1 MRRERSIGA
10 WVGLTIGALAL
21 AGCGTMAPRREG
33 SRHTA
38 SYLPLEVGAVWRY
51 AIATDDGRHGTGT
64 VSVDGVDYGGS
75 NGAVPEYRVREE
87 LLGQTIWTWDD
98 REAGRV
104 AREQEEV
111 DDPTGTVLAEETF
124 DPPLTVL
131 DERTERL
138 AAGDR
143 WPEVFLATTPN
154 AKGHPKTKRAE
165 VKWEVEATAE
175 PVEVPAGTFSCL
187 RVRRTWKHH
196 PPLVSWYAK
205 GVGLVKQTGAGSL
218 GDEALTLLAARVP

>member
-1 MRRERSIGA
+1 MRLGA
-10 WVGLTIGALAL
+10 WVGLSVGVALA
-21 AGCGTMAPRREG
+21 AGCGTLRAPPGGARPA
-33 SRHTA
+33 A
-38 SYLPLEVGAVWRY
+38 SYFPLQVGAVWRY
-51 AIATDDGRHGTGT
+51 AITTDDARHGTGT

-87 LLGQTIWTWDD
+87 LPDKTIWTWDD
-98 REAGRV
+98 REPGRL

-111 DDPTGTVLAEETF
+111 DDRTGTVLAEETF

-131 DERTERL
+131 DERPERL
-138 AAGDR
+138 TAGTR
-143 WPEVFLATTPN
+143 WAETFLATTPN
-154 AKGHPKTKRAE
+154 AKGRPKTRRAE
-165 VKWEVEATAE
+165 VKWEVEALAE
-175 PVEVPAGTFSCL
+175 PVRVPAGEFTCL

-218 GDEALTLLAARVP
+218 GDETLSLLAARLP